1 MVRTQASIKKEEKRS
16 SEKSE
21 KKENKDT
28 KKIEKDEKNDN
39 GSSGQASESMKKS
52 EEKKRIS
59 TSRSLG
65 LLCPLL
71 VLYFRRDY
79 FSNVDRAY
87 SRKGGFLDQPS
98 SSLLQGITILSKFPD

>member
-28 KKIEKDEKNDN
+28 KKIEKDEKNDS

-65 LLCPLL
+65 PCAHCLFCIL
-71 VLYFRRDY
+71 V
-79 FSNVDRAY
+79 
-87 SRKGGFLDQPS
+87 G
-98 SSLLQGITILSKFPD
+98 TIFQMLIEPIVETGVL